1 MTFYESAQSGL
12 QKVHE
17 KLTFLYFA
25 PNTQVFFSMVELLQ
39 TQNPEKVYTVS
50 ELNHWARTVLTESIG
65 NLWLSGE
72 ISNLSI
78 KSESGHVYFIIKDA
92 NSQVNAVFWRGKN
105 QVAALN
111 LQQGSKIE
119 AFGRV
124 DLFERNGSFQFSV
137 SILRPVGM
145 GDLFQRLEEL
155 RSRLREEGL
164 FDVARKKP
172 LPRLPRCIG
181 LVTSLE
187 GAAIRDFMQI
197 LDRRHPNIHIRIINS
212 PVQGDGAGAW
222 LAAAVQY
229 FDQSRSCDV
238 MVVTRGGGSM
248 EDLWEFNSEILAKA
262 IASSAIPVISAVGHE
277 RDFTICDE
285 VADFRAPTP
294 SAAAE
299 LVVKGQAEMQDGL
312 QNASRRLQAAML
324 NHVNQ
329 RKLRWQRAERCSFF
343 QKPDDLTNRLAQRL
357 DTAALRLEQMLN
369 LFSQRTRQ
377 QLQTLMQK
385 LPAGLQRVLQTR
397 QNRLDRCSVSLQAL
411 NPRQVLARGYSILL
425 NQENHAVRNAA
436 EVVPGERLHG
446 ILAKGEITVEVKEK
460 IEHE

>member
-1 MTFYESAQSGL
+1 MVNIL
-12 QKVHE
+12 QE
-17 KLTFLYFA
+17 
-25 PNTQVFFSMVELLQ
+25 
-39 TQNPEKVYTVS
+39 QNPEKVYTVS

-72 ISNLSI
+72 ISNLTI

-92 NSQVNAVFWRGKN
+92 NRQVNAVFWRGKN

-119 AFGRV
+119 AFGRI

-137 SILRPVGM
+137 SVLRPVGL

-155 RSRLREEGL
+155 RNRLREEGL

-212 PVQGDGAGAW
+212 PVQGEGAGAW

-229 FDQSRSCDV
+229 FDQSGSCDV
-238 MVVTRGGGSM
+238 MVVTRGGGSI
-248 EDLWEFNSEILAKA
+248 EDLWEFNSEILARA
-262 IASSAIPVISAVGHE
+262 IATCSIPVISAVGHE

-299 LVVKGQAEMQDGL
+299 LVVKGQVEMQDGL
-312 QNASRRLQAAML
+312 QNASRRLQAAMQ
-324 NHVNQ
+324 NHLTK
-329 RKLRWQRAERCSFF
+329 RKMRWQRVERCSFF

-357 DTAALRLEQMLN
+357 DTAALRLEQMLS
-369 LFSQRTRQ
+369 LFSERTKQR
-377 QLQTLMQK
+377 LQTLMQR
-385 LPAGLQRVLQTR
+385 LPAGLERGLQIR
-397 QNRLDRCSVSLQAL
+397 QNRLDRCSASMQAL
-411 NPRQVLARGYSILL
+411 NPRRVLARGYSILL
-425 NQENHAVRNAA
+425 NQENHAIRSAA
-436 EVVPGERLHG
+436 EVTSGDRLHG
-446 ILAKGEITVEVKEK
+446 ILADGEIDVEVKEK
-460 IEHE
+460 NKHD

>member
-1 MTFYESAQSGL
+1 MTFYESALSGL
-12 QKVHE
+12 QKVPG
-17 KLTFLYFA
+17 KLTFLYRGHS
-25 PNTQVFFSMVELLQ
+25 TQVFLSMLELLQ
-39 TQNPEKVYTVS
+39 EQIPEKVYTVS
-50 ELNHWARTVLTESIG
+50 ELNHWARTVLTDSIG

-72 ISNLSI
+72 ISNLAI
-78 KSESGHVYFIIKDA
+78 KSESGHVYFIIKDG

-111 LQQGSKIE
+111 MQQGSKIE

-155 RSRLREEGL
+155 RTRLREEGL

-212 PVQGDGAGAW
+212 PVQGEGAAAW

-238 MVVTRGGGSM
+238 IVVTRGGGSI
-248 EDLWEFNSEILAKA
+248 EDLWEFNSEVLARA
-262 IASSAIPVISAVGHE
+262 IGACSIPVISAVGHE

-324 NHVNQ
+324 NHMNK
-329 RKLRWQRAERCSFF
+329 RKIRWQRAERCSFF

-357 DTAALRLEQMLN
+357 DTAALRLEQMLSR
-369 LFSQRTRQ
+369 FSERTRQ
-377 QLQTLMQK
+377 RLQMLMQK
-385 LPAGLQRVLQTR
+385 LPAGLERVLQIR
-397 QNRLDRCSVSLQAL
+397 QNRLGRCSASLQAL

-425 NQENHAVRNAA
+425 SRENHAIRSAA
-436 EVVPGERLHG
+436 EVAPGDPLHG
-446 ILAKGEITVEVKEK
+446 ILADGEIDVEVKE
-460 IEHE
+460 

>member
-1 MTFYESAQSGL
+1 MSDLL
-12 QKVHE
+12 QK
-17 KLTFLYFA
+17 
-25 PNTQVFFSMVELLQ
+25 Q
-39 TQNPEKVYTVS
+39 TPEKVYTVS
-50 ELNHWARTVLTESIG
+50 ELNHWARTVLTESIS
-65 NLWLSGE
+65 NLWVCGE
-72 ISNLSI
+72 IGTLNI
-78 KSESGHVYFIIKDA
+78 KADSGHVYFTIKDA
-92 NSQVNAVFWRGKN
+92 NCLVNAVFWRGKN
-105 QVAALN
+105 QVASLN

-124 DLFERNGSFQFSV
+124 DLFERSGSFQFSV
-137 SILRPVGM
+137 TVLRPVGM
-145 GDLFQRLEEL
+145 GELFQRLAEL
-155 RSRLREEGL
+155 RNRLRDEGL

-197 LDRRHPNIHIRIINS
+197 LNRRHPNIHIRIINS
-212 PVQGDGAGAW
+212 PVQGEGAAAW

-238 MVVTRGGGSM
+238 IVVTRGGGSI
-248 EDLWEFNSEILAKA
+248 EDLWEFNEEILARA
-262 IASSAIPVISAVGHE
+262 IAACSTPVISAVGHE

-324 NHVNQ
+324 NRLSN
-329 RKLRWQRAERCSFF
+329 RKLRWQRQERCSFF
-343 QKPDDLTNRLAQRL
+343 QKPDDLTNRLSQRL
-357 DTAALRLEQMLN
+357 DTAALRLEQMLS
-369 LFSQRTRQ
+369 LFSERTRQ
-377 QLQTLMQK
+377 RLQTLMQK
-385 LPAGLQRVLQTR
+385 LPAGLERGLQIR
-397 QNRLDRCSVSLQAL
+397 QNRLEQCSTALRAL

-425 NQENHAVRNAA
+425 NQGNHAVRCAS
-436 EVVPGERLHG
+436 EVASGECLHV
-446 ILAKGEITVEVKEK
+446 ILAEGEIDVEVKEK
-460 IEHE
+460 NEHD

>member
-1 MTFYESAQSGL
+1 MVDSL
-12 QKVHE
+12 Q
-17 KLTFLYFA
+17 A
-25 PNTQVFFSMVELLQ
+25 
-39 TQNPEKVYTVS
+39 QNPERVYTVS
-50 ELNHWARTVLTESIG
+50 ELNRWARTVLTGSIG

-72 ISNLSI
+72 ISNLTV

-92 NSQVNAVFWRGKN
+92 NCQVNAVFWRGKN

-111 LQQGSKIE
+111 LQQGSQIE

-137 SILRPVGM
+137 SILRPVGL
-145 GDLFQRLEEL
+145 GDLFRRLEEL

-164 FDVARKKP
+164 FDIARKKP

-181 LVTSLE
+181 LVTSIE

-212 PVQGDGAGAW
+212 PVQGEGAGAW

-238 MVVTRGGGSM
+238 IVVTRGGGSI
-248 EDLWEFNSEILAKA
+248 EDLWEFNSEILARA
-262 IASSAIPVISAVGHE
+262 IAACSIPVISAVGHE

-312 QNASRRLQAAML
+312 QNAARRLQAAML
-324 NHVNQ
+324 NHLNG

-343 QKPDDLTNRLAQRL
+343 QKPEDLTNRLAQRL
-357 DTAALRLEQMLN
+357 DTAALRLEQMLS
-369 LFSQRTRQ
+369 LFSERTRQ
-377 QLQTLMQK
+377 RLETLMQRM
-385 LPAGLQRVLQTR
+385 PSGLERVLQTR
-397 QNRLDRCSVSLQAL
+397 QSRLDRCAASLQAL

-425 NQENHAVRNAA
+425 NKENHAVRNAA
-436 EVVPGERLHG
+436 EVIPGECLRG
-446 ILAKGEITVEVKEK
+446 ILGTGEITLEVKENK
-460 IEHE
+460 VHE